1 MPRSCRRYLP
11 SLEEERYMPRPKGF
25 YFRWNFRHRNH
36 PIFRVRMAMLR
47 HYTRNRA
54 SA

>member
-1 MPRSCRRYLP
+1 MLRSRRRWLP
-11 SLEEERYMPRPKGF
+11 KLKEERYMPRPKGF
-25 YFRWNFRHRNH
+25 YFGWNFRHRTH
-36 PIFRVRMAMLR
+36 AILRVRMAMLR

>member
-1 MPRSCRRYLP
+1 MPRSRRRYLP
-11 SLEEERYMPRPKGF
+11 SLEEEHYMPQPKGM
-25 YFRWNFRHRNH
+25 YFRWNFKHRTH
-36 PIFRVRMAMLR
+36 TILRVRMAMLR